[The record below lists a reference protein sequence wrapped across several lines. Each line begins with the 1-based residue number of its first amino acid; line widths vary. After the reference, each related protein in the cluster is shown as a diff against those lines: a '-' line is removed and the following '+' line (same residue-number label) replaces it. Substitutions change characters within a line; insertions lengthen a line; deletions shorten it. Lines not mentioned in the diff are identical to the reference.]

1 MQLPGRLKVT
11 TLGDVLGSLHRE
23 EANGTLELVEA
34 NGRTHRI
41 HLSGGLVTAVEVDR
55 AAASL
60 GEILR
65 AEEAVDDDVLRRSL
79 LRAMASRRLHGEVLV
94 RDFHLSP
101 DVVGRALRR
110 QLMVR
115 LAMLEEIAD
124 AQILFRVT
132 MRPPRGA
139 LLEQPLSANEFLSG
153 KKRTRDRWS
162 GTHGSASF
170 ATSKASKASPFES
183 GTHRTA
189 RPSSGFPG
197 SIDVGRIVAYRTLGV
212 TTNAAPDEIKRA
224 YRHLVRKYHPDL
236 HPEATSDERRVLATR
251 FAEVTAAYRSLV
263 A

>member
-1 MQLPGRLKVT
+1 MQLPGRLKAT

-23 EANGTLELVEA
+23 RANGTLELMET

-41 HLSGGLVTAVEVDR
+41 HLSLGLVTAVEVDR

-65 AEEAVDDDVLRRSL
+65 ADDAVDDDVLRRSL

-101 DVVGRALRR
+101 EVVGRALRR

-115 LAMLEEIAD
+115 LAMLEEISD

-139 LLEQPLSANEFLSG
+139 LLDEPLSANEFLSG
-153 KKRTRDRWS
+153 KKRARDR
-162 GTHGSASF
+162 A
-170 ATSKASKASPFES
+170 PFES
-183 GTHRTA
+183 GTHRAA

-197 SIDVGRIVAYRTLGV
+197 SVDVARIVAYRTLGV
-212 TTNAAPDEIKRA
+212 ATNAQADEIKRA

-236 HPEATSDERRVLATR
+236 HPEATSDERRILATR